1 MSENAEERDFQAALL
16 SRFRREGGLLAVWL
30 VSGKRLIGR
39 LKGYDRFTIVL
50 EHAGED
56 HLVFK
61 HAIATIG
68 PARDLHPREE
78 RSA

>member
-1 MSENAEERDFQAALL
+1 MTDNAEEKDFQAAMLAK
-16 SRFRREGGLLAVWL
+16 FRREGGLLAVWL
-30 VSGKRLIGR
+30 ISGKRLIGR
-39 LKGYDRFTIVL
+39 LKGFDRFTILL

-68 PARDLHPREE
+68 PARDVHPRE
-78 RSA
+78 

>member
-1 MSENAEERDFQAALL
+1 MTDNAEEKDFQAAMLAK
-16 SRFRREGGLLAVWL
+16 FRREGGLLAVWL

-39 LKGYDRFTIVL
+39 LKGFDRFTILL

-68 PARDLHPREE
+68 PARDVHPRE
-78 RSA
+78 

>member
-1 MSENAEERDFQAALL
+1 MTDNAEEKDFQAAMLAK
-16 SRFRREGGLLAVWL
+16 FRREGDLLTVWL
-30 VSGKRLIGR
+30 ISEKQLIGR
-39 LKGYDRFTIVL
+39 LKGFDRFTILL

-68 PARDLHPREE
+68 PARDVHPRE
-78 RSA
+78 

>member
-1 MSENAEERDFQAALL
+1 MTDNAEEKDFQAAMLAK
-16 SRFRREGGLLAVWL
+16 FRRDGGLLAEWL

-39 LKGYDRFTIVL
+39 LKGFDRFTILL

-68 PARDLHPREE
+68 PARDVHPRE
-78 RSA
+78 